1 MSRLSA
7 QCARRF
13 RAARVPSYPR
23 VAALGLLVVGVAC
36 QAAGTTAPPPATS
49 EQPAAT
55 ANTSAPTVLVLA
67 TPPPSNSVPELAA
80 PPDEH
85 APRFVEDEAALNV
98 VNAPCRGDCASP
110 FQIAASKKDQAQ
122 VQARATFCARSNP
135 GAGTATLR
143 ATVGK
148 DGRAEQIAFEKSDS
162 APPEGTLEC
171 VRRLVSTGRFT
182 PPDGSAE
189 RFMYAT
195 FRVPPR

>member
-1 MSRLSA
+1 
-7 QCARRF
+7 
-13 RAARVPSYPR
+13 
-23 VAALGLLVVGVAC
+23 LLVVGVAC
-36 QAAGTTAPPPATS
+36 QTAGTTAPPPATS

-55 ANTSAPTVLVLA
+55 AETGAPKVLVVA
-67 TPPPSNSVPELAA
+67 TPPPANSVPEVAA

-110 FQIAASKKDQAQ
+110 FHVAATKKDQAQ

-135 GAGTATLR
+135 GPGTATLR

-148 DGRAEQIAFEKSDS
+148 DGRARQIAIDKSDP
-162 APPEGTLEC
+162 APPEDTLEC

-182 PPDGSAE
+182 PPEDGEE
-189 RFMYAT
+189 RLIYAT
-195 FRVPPR
+195 FRVLSR